1 MYEPLEKVIVLL
13 ESQGYTINDPWDVVK
28 AFEDKVAKF
37 AGSKY
42 AVATDSCTNALFL
55 CLKYLKAKG
64 KIQIPKK
71 TYLSVPQTVIHAGC
85 EVDFVDK
92 EWSGLYSLD
101 PYPIVDSATRFN
113 KGMYI
118 QDTYQCLSFHYR
130 KILAICKG
138 GMILTN
144 DKKAVEWF
152 KLAEYEG
159 RDRNV
164 PHDEMPFQ
172 SAIDCEAIGPNTPA
186 GEPPFLMGWNMYMP
200 PEQAA
205 RGIWLFEDVIKG
217 QTMGDSGGS
226 QTYHD
231 LTKYEI
237 FNNLK

>member
-1 MYEPLEKVIVLL
+1 MYEPLEKAIVLL
-13 ESQGYTINDPWDVVK
+13 ESQGYTINDPWDVVE

-55 CLKYLKAKG
+55 CLKYLKAQG

-71 TYLSVPQTVIHAGC
+71 TYLSVPQTIIHAGC
-85 EVDFVDK
+85 EVDFVEK

-101 PYPIVDSATRFN
+101 PYPIVDSATRFSE
-113 KGMYI
+113 GMYI

-144 DKKAVEWF
+144 DERAVEWF

-164 PHDEMPFQ
+164 PHDEMPYQ
-172 SAIDCEAIGPNTPA
+172 AAITRDAIGSNTPA

-205 RGIWLFEDVIKG
+205 RGIWLFEEVVKG

-226 QTYHD
+226 KTYFD
-231 LTKYEI
+231 LTEYEI